1 MAFDGL
7 FTRAMIKELVHLIK
21 GGRINKIHQP
31 YKHELVIVVRA
42 NGQNQKVLV
51 SAHPSYSR
59 LQITEE
65 QYENPSEP
73 SNFCMFLRKHI
84 EGYLIE
90 DIYQIGLDR
99 IIVFLI
105 KGRNEI
111 GDITYKQL
119 YIELMGR
126 HSNIILVDK
135 ERQIILDCIKHV
147 PPGLNSYRT
156 VLPGHEYILPP
167 AQNKRNP
174 LEQNEE
180 AILQVLDFN
189 RGSLDK
195 QIVEHFAGIS
205 PLLAKEMKHRAGL
218 ANRMTIPPVFMEIMN
233 QLKNDHYEPTISK
246 NDEKEHFYL
255 FPITHLKN
263 KEEKTFS
270 TLSSMLDRFYFKKAS
285 RDRVK
290 QQGHDLERFVKN
302 ELNKNTTK
310 IAKLKKT
317 LQDAENAEKYQL
329 YGELLTA
336 NIYLLKKGMKTID
349 VVNYYDEH
357 QSQLTIPLDPK
368 KTPAQ
373 NAQFYYAKYQKAK
386 NALVV
391 VQEQIEKA
399 NKEIDYF
406 DHLLQQLNSADP
418 KDLEE
423 IREELMEEGYMRLKQ
438 KQKKLRKQHIKP
450 NVERY
455 KASDGTE
462 ILVGKNNKQ
471 NDYLTNQLAKRDD
484 IWLHTKDIP
493 GSHVVIKSN
502 APTAETIMEAANIA
516 AYYSKARES
525 SMVPVDFT
533 AVKHVKKPNGAKPG
547 FVIYDH
553 QETVYV
559 TPDVDKMK
567 EMKNGSTS

>member
-59 LQITEE
+59 LQITKE
-65 QYENPSEP
+65 QYENPPEP

-90 DIYQIGLDR
+90 DIYQIELDR
-99 IIVFLI
+99 IIVFLV

-189 RGSLDK
+189 RGNLDK

-218 ANRMTIPPVFMEIMN
+218 ANRVTIPPVFMEIMN

-255 FPITHLKN
+255 FPITYLKN

-270 TLSSMLDRFYFKKAS
+270 TLSSMLDRFYFRKAS

-290 QQGHDLERFVKN
+290 QQGQDLERFVKN
-302 ELNKNTTK
+302 ELTKNTTK

-317 LQDAENAEKYQL
+317 LKDAENAEKYQL

-349 VVNYYDEH
+349 VVNYYDKH
-357 QSQLTIPLDPK
+357 QNHLTIPLDPK

-418 KDLEE
+418 KDLDE
-423 IREELMEEGYMRLKQ
+423 IREELIEEGYIRLKQ
-438 KQKKLRKQHIKP
+438 KQKKLRKKHIKP

-493 GSHVVIKSN
+493 GSHVVIKSK

-559 TPDVDKMK
+559 TPDADKLK
-567 EMKNGSTS
+567 EMKNGST

>member
-7 FTRAMIKELVHLIK
+7 FTRAMIKELIHVIK

-31 YKHELVIVVRA
+31 YKHELMIVVRA
-42 NGQNQKVLV
+42 NGHTHKVLV

-65 QYENPSEP
+65 QYENPLEP
-73 SNFCMFLRKHI
+73 PNFCMFLRKHI

-99 IIVFLI
+99 IIVFVI

-119 YIELMGR
+119 YVELMGR
-126 HSNIILVDK
+126 HSNIILVEK
-135 ERQIILDCIKHV
+135 ERKLILDCIKHV
-147 PPGLNSYRT
+147 PLGLNSYRT

-174 LEQNEE
+174 LEQDEDD
-180 AILQVLDFN
+180 ILKALDFN
-189 RGSLDK
+189 RGNLDK
-195 QIVEHFAGIS
+195 QIVEQFAGIS
-205 PLLAKEMKHRAGL
+205 PLLAKEIKHRAGL
-218 ANRMTIPPVFMEIMN
+218 ANRMTIPSAFMEIMN
-233 QLKNDHYEPTISK
+233 QLKNDHYNPTISK
-246 NDEKEHFYL
+246 NEEKEIFYL
-255 FPITHLKN
+255 FPIAHLKN
-263 KEEKTFS
+263 KEEKSFS
-270 TLSSMLDRFYFKKAS
+270 TLSSMLDRFYFKKAT

-302 ELNKNTTK
+302 ELTKNTTK

-317 LQDAENAEKYQL
+317 LKDAEDAEKYQL

-336 NIYLLKKGMKTID
+336 NIYLLNKGMKTID

-357 QSQLTIPLDPK
+357 QSKLTIPLDPK

-386 NALVV
+386 NALVF

-399 NKEIDYF
+399 NKEIAYF

-418 KDLEE
+418 KDLDE
-423 IREELMEEGYMRLKQ
+423 IREELIEEGYMRLKQ
-438 KQKKLRKQHIKP
+438 KQKKLRKQHKKP
-450 NVERY
+450 NVERF

-493 GSHVVIKSN
+493 GSHVVIKSK
-502 APTAETIMEAANIA
+502 APTSETIMEAANIA